1 MLFYTCDFTYSQHY
15 IHLPL
20 FLAFVDNL
28 RVYHDLSLKS
38 TCDCDFILI
47 FERTETFTKISVVLV
62 RNYMYS

>member
-1 MLFYTCDFTYSQHY
+1 MPFYTCDFRYSQRY
-15 IHLPL
+15 IHVPP

-47 FERTETFTKISVVLV
+47 FERTETSPKISVVLV
-62 RNYMYS
+62 RNYM